1 MWDLPG
7 PGIEP
12 LSPPLAG
19 RFLTTGPPEKS
30 LSYSFNGKDL
40 ILPLRLLPHP
50 WTETGNYPLFFSVSN
65 FSHVSCSVL
74 LTGFKCI
81 ILNQQKDEQEEGK
94 YTRTALPGSYI
105 SLATDLSLLFIGQM
119 LKQITRSFVFA
130 Y

>member
-1 MWDLPG
+1 MQAQQLWLLGLVAHGVWDLPG

-50 WTETGNYPLFFSVSN
+50 
-65 FSHVSCSVL
+65 
-74 LTGFKCI
+74 
-81 ILNQQKDEQEEGK
+81 
-94 YTRTALPGSYI
+94 
-105 SLATDLSLLFIGQM
+105 
-119 LKQITRSFVFA
+119 
-130 Y
+130 